1 MNEFK
6 NYEWAEGLSKEQ
18 LIEEVRKRNLSESE
32 IDFLWELNGYSHFDM
47 EVISKKN
54 SLPYMI
60 SSNAIYWIIGLS
72 IIFLAASVFG

>member
-18 LIEEVRKRNLSESE
+18 LIVEVRKRNLSESE

-47 EVISKKN
+47 EEISKQN

-60 SSNAIYWIIGLS
+60 SSNAIY
-72 IIFLAASVFG
+72 